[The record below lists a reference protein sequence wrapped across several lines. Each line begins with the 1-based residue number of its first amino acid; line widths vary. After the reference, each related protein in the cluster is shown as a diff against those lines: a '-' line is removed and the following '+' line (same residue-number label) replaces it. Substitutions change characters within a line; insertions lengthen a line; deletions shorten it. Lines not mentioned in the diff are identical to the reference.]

1 MSLLRP
7 LMGNT
12 TGDVIVL
19 PSHYF
24 ATGAGSGTVY
34 SGVKFGSNGWLYARQ
49 ANGGWSFFGVWLV
62 SGTNSNFT
70 VTRVINSGTL
80 TTDAG
85 AGPLALSADRI
96 YDVQWSA
103 PGLKTATVTFTI
115 DSITPAETKA
125 SKAWMFEAEQG
136 FL

>member
-7 LMGNT
+7 LVGNIM
-12 TGDVIVL
+12 GDVIIL
-19 PSHYF
+19 QNHYF
-24 ATGAGSGTVY
+24 ATQASSGTVY

-62 SGTNSNFT
+62 SGANSNFN

-85 AGPLALSADRI
+85 AGPLVLSADRI
-96 YDVQWSA
+96 YDVQYSA

-125 SKAWMFEAEQG
+125 SIAWTFEAEQG
-136 FL
+136 FV